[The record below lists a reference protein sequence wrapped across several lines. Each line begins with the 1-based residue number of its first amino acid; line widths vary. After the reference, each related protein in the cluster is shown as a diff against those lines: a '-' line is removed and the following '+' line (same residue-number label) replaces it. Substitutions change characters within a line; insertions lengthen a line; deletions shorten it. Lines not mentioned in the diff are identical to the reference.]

1 VRTVGVVSRS
11 LMLLV
16 ILGLGVAAPAL
27 AGSFELTVLGGFRM
41 GGAFEDSS
49 TAESRQLDAGPSFG
63 LALGFPLEADRTL
76 EVVWTHQEG
85 RVAGTS
91 TGGGPVDLDLDTLGI
106 GGTYEW
112 SRGTWRPF
120 VSGTLGFTVVSPEQ
134 AGFDRE
140 ALFGGTLGGGVKV
153 PVSPRVDLRF
163 EGRGVLMLAT
173 GSAAGVCGGGGC
185 VLAYSGAGIFQ
196 LEFLAGVAWSL

>member
-1 VRTVGVVSRS
+1 VRSGRNALVAMVVAVG
-11 LMLLV
+11 L
-16 ILGLGVAAPAL
+16 AAPAL

-49 TAESRQLDAGPSFG
+49 TAESRRLDAGPSFG
-63 LALGFPLEADRTL
+63 LAFGFPLEADRTL

-91 TGGGPVDLDLDTLGI
+91 AGSGPVDLDLDTLGI

-112 SRGTWRPF
+112 SHGAWKPF
-120 VSGTLGFTVVSPEQ
+120 VSGTVGFTILSPDQ
-134 AGFDRE
+134 PGLDRE
-140 ALFGGTLGGGVKV
+140 ALLSGTLGGGVKV
-153 PVSPRVDLRF
+153 PISPSVDLRF
-163 EGRGVLMLAT
+163 EGRGVAMLAT

-196 LEFLAGVAWSL
+196 LEFLAGVGWSF

>member
-1 VRTVGVVSRS
+1 VRSGRNALIAVV
-11 LMLLV
+11 V
-16 ILGLGVAAPAL
+16 AAGFAAPAQ
-27 AGSFELTVLGGFRM
+27 AGSFELTLLGGFRM

-49 TAESRQLDAGPSFG
+49 TAESRRLDASPSFG
-63 LALGFPLEADRTL
+63 LALGFPLEADRKL

-120 VSGTLGFTVVSPEQ
+120 VSGTLGFTVISPEQ

-140 ALFGGTLGGGVKV
+140 ALLGGTLGGGVKV

-163 EGRGVLMLAT
+163 EGRGALMLAT
-173 GSAAGVCGGGGC
+173 GGASGVCGGGGC
-185 VLAYSGAGIFQ
+185 VLTYSGSGMAQF
-196 LEFLAGVAWSL
+196 EFLAGLSWSL